1 MILFELFGAEAN
13 PVYQELEI
21 SNGNRQYDFLRSIV
35 LAALAANCRFLSQQ
49 VIRALNYH
57 AIACLHV
64 NAGEYRPWNVKVGDY
79 QPPEHYRVH
88 ALMDDF
94 VNRVNRHW
102 EEADPVV
109 VAAFVLWR
117 MNHIH
122 PFINGNGRTARAA
135 SYFVLCLKS
144 GGLLPGATILPE
156 LIKQNRPAY
165 VAALKQVDASILAG
179 NLDLTPLHTLLQTLL
194 EQQLA
199 SAAPVGPVAP
209 AAPQNGA

>member
-1 MILFELFGAEAN
+1 LILFELSGTEAN

-35 LAALAANCRFLSQQ
+35 VAALAANAPFLSQQ
-49 VIRALNYH
+49 IIKALNYH

-64 NAGEYRPWNVKVGDY
+64 NAGEYRPWPVEVGDY
-79 QPPEHYRVH
+79 KPPDHYRVP

-102 EEADPVV
+102 DEADPVV
-109 VAAFVLWR
+109 LASFVLWR
-117 MNHIH
+117 MNNIH

-156 LIKQNRPAY
+156 LIRQNREAY
-165 VAALKQVDASILAG
+165 IAALKHADTSVASG
-179 NLDLTPLHTLLQTLL
+179 TLDLGPLHALLQTLV

-199 SAAPVGPVAP
+199 SAAPTAP
-209 AAPQNGA
+209 IDAAP

>member
-1 MILFELFGAEAN
+1 LILFELFGTETN

-35 LAALAANCRFLSQQ
+35 VAALAANCRFLSQQ
-49 VIRALNYH
+49 VICALNYH

-64 NAGEYRPWNVKVGDY
+64 NAGDYRPWNVNVGTY
-79 QPPEHYRVH
+79 QPPEHYRVQ

-109 VAAFVLWR
+109 MATFVLWR
-117 MNHIH
+117 LNHIH

-144 GGLLPGATILPE
+144 GGLLAGATILPE
-156 LIKQNRPAY
+156 LIKQNRDAY
-165 VAALKQVDASILAG
+165 VAALKQVDASLPALNLA
-179 NLDLTPLHTLLQTLL
+179 PLHALLQTLL

-199 SAAPVGPVAP
+199 SAAPVEPVTP
-209 AAPQNGA
+209 PPVQNGG